1 MSMSDL
7 TWFTGPR
14 GKGFFH
20 GGGGEPALNQEVG
33 GRFGSV
39 TSVHRVKEVVMV
51 DVTPGATT
59 RRSGMSQALVVLFA
73 VACGVSV
80 ANLYY
85 AQPVLGDIAKSF
97 GTSSGTAGLV
107 VTLAQ
112 IGYALGLALLVPL
125 GDLVTRRWLVPAVL
139 LVTAAGLVVSAS
151 APDIGVLIAVGL
163 VVGAGSVAA
172 QILVPMAASLA
183 DEENRGHV
191 VGMVMSGLLIGILLA
206 RTVSGVVAQTSSWR
220 VVYVMAAGMTALL
233 AVVLARLLPPERP
246 RQHIGYGTLLRS
258 AARLLATEPLLRRR
272 AVFGALGFAAFSVFW
287 TTMAFLLAGRPYH
300 YDDLT
305 IGLFGLIGASG
316 ALCANLAGRWADR
329 GWTKSTTLAFAG
341 LVGVS
346 FLPLW
351 WGRHNLILLIVG
363 ILALDV
369 GVQGLQV
376 TNQSLIYRL
385 APDARSRINSAY
397 MVCYF
402 AGGAMG
408 SAIGSSVYE
417 SHRWTGVC
425 LLGAAI
431 GIVAT
436 VAASTIAARNPTAS
450 VSR

>member
-1 MSMSDL
+1 
-7 TWFTGPR
+7 
-14 GKGFFH
+14 
-20 GGGGEPALNQEVG
+20 
-33 GRFGSV
+33 
-39 TSVHRVKEVVMV
+39 MV
-51 DVTPGATT
+51 DVAVTATT
-59 RRSGMSQALVVLFA
+59 RRSGMSRALVLLFA

-85 AQPVLGDIAKSF
+85 AQPVLDDIAKSF

-107 VTLAQ
+107 VTFAQ
-112 IGYALGLALLVPL
+112 IGYAVGLALLVPL
-125 GDLVTRRWLVPAVL
+125 GDLLARRWLVPAVL
-139 LVTAAGLVVSAS
+139 LLTAGGLVVSAS
-151 APDIGVLIAVGL
+151 APGIGVLIAVGL
-163 VVGAGSVAA
+163 IVGAGSVAA

-183 DEENRGHV
+183 DEKHRGHV
-191 VGMVMSGLLIGILLA
+191 VGVVMSGLLIGILLA
-206 RTVSGVVAQTSSWR
+206 RTVSGVVAQASGWR
-220 VVYVMAAGMTALL
+220 VVYIMAAGVTALL
-233 AVVLARLLPPERP
+233 AVVLARLLPPETARP
-246 RQHIGYGTLLRS
+246 HIGYGTLLRS
-258 AARLLATEPLLRRR
+258 AARLLATESLLRRR

-305 IGLFGLIGASG
+305 IGLFGLVGASG

-329 GWTKSTTLAFAG
+329 GWTRATTLAFAG

-351 WGRHNLILLIVG
+351 WGRHQLAMLIVG
-363 ILALDV
+363 ILLLDV

-402 AGGAMG
+402 AGGAVG

-417 SHRWTGVC
+417 SRRWTGVC
-425 LLGAAI
+425 VLGAGI

-436 VAASTIAARNPTAS
+436 AAAIVDAVRRPTAPGP
-450 VSR
+450 R

>member
-1 MSMSDL
+1 V
-7 TWFTGPR
+7 
-14 GKGFFH
+14 
-20 GGGGEPALNQEVG
+20 LN
-33 GRFGSV
+33 
-39 TSVHRVKEVVMV
+39 
-51 DVTPGATT
+51 
-59 RRSGMSQALVVLFA
+59 
-73 VACGVSV
+73 
-80 ANLYY
+80 
-85 AQPVLGDIAKSF
+85 DIARSF

-107 VTLAQ
+107 VTFAQ

-125 GDLVTRRWLVPAVL
+125 GDLLTRRWLVPAVL
-139 LVTAAGLVVSAS
+139 LVTAGGLVVSAS

-183 DEENRGHV
+183 DEEHRGHV
-191 VGMVMSGLLIGILLA
+191 VGVVMSGLLIGILLA
-206 RTVSGVVAQTSSWR
+206 RTVSGVVAQASSWR
-220 VVYVMAAGMTALL
+220 VVYVMAAGMTAVLS
-233 AVVLARLLPPERP
+233 VVLARLLPSEQP

-258 AARLLATEPLLRRR
+258 VARLLATEPVLRRR

-305 IGLFGLIGASG
+305 IGLFGLVGASG
-316 ALCANLAGRWADR
+316 ALCANLAGRWSDR
-329 GWTKSTTLAFAG
+329 GWTKSTTVVFAG

-351 WGRHNLILLIVG
+351 WGRHDLVPLIVG
-363 ILALDV
+363 ILVLDV

-376 TNQSLIYRL
+376 TNQSIIYRL

-402 AGGAMG
+402 AGGAVG

-417 SHRWTGVC
+417 SHHWTGVC

-436 VAASTIAARNPTAS
+436 VAAIVDAVRHPTA
-450 VSR
+450 RDLR